1 MTGNE
6 IRAQFLNYFKNK
18 GHTVVNSSSLIPAN
32 DPTLLFTN
40 AGMVQ
45 FKDVFLGLEK
55 RPFKRATTAQK
66 CVRAGGKHND
76 LDAVGRTAR
85 HHTFFE
91 MLGNFSFG
99 DYYKREAISWA
110 WEFLFKRLELPAEKA
125 HIGIYKDDEES
136 YDIWHK
142 EIGVPD
148 NRIYRLGEES
158 NFWAA
163 GPTGPCGPCSE
174 IYIDKGQE
182 YGCGRDECN
191 IECDC
196 GRYLEI
202 WNLVFMQY
210 ERDESGNLSPLPRK
224 NIDTGVGLERLAS
237 VLQEADSNFETD
249 LFLPVMEAI
258 EKLSTGED
266 NEEAKRII
274 AKRIIADHIR
284 AMAFLIADG
293 IVPSNEGRGYVLRR
307 IIRRAVRT
315 GRTLGIN
322 EPFLPRILP
331 IIIADMGEHYHELR
345 ERRDIIEKICSIEE
359 ERFRSTIEQGEALLN
374 EEITRL
380 NTAGDNMISGETA
393 FKLYDT
399 YGYPVELTREIA
411 EDRGLIVDGA
421 GFERLMEEQKIR
433 AREARR
439 ASLSSDSGKATTDI
453 QELESKLALE
463 WGKTEFIGYSQ
474 LELTTVVKAIL
485 KHGSVIS
492 DISSGHNAEIVLAM
506 TPFYVEKGGQVSDT
520 GTLYWPGGEAKV
532 NGLREGAGGVIFHSV
547 TIISGTLKRDE
558 ELHAVVDAGRRA
570 DIARNHTAAHLLHA
584 SLRHVLG
591 CHVVQAGSMVDAE
604 RLRFDFSHFSAPSK
618 EELASVEAMV
628 NEQIWLNTPVDTVV
642 TDLAA
647 ARDMGA
653 IALFGEKYGG
663 QVRVIKIGDFSLELC
678 GGTHVRSVGE
688 LGCFKILSESSVGSG
703 IRRIEALTGRN
714 SFNYINE
721 QADMITALSSMLK
734 SGAKDLP
741 ERIAKLIKGE
751 KEAERTIRSL
761 RADLALASIS
771 DLLSSAI
778 DIGGIKVVAA
788 VLKDADAAGLRSMAD
803 NLKNRIG
810 DGVIILGS
818 VSDGSAQ
825 MVVSIG
831 EEARRRCA
839 NAGKIVKEM
848 AKVVG
853 GGGGGRP
860 DMAQAGGPDGRRIAE
875 AVQKGREIMM
885 KLLAH
890 RS

>member
-1 MTGNE
+1 MTSNE
-6 IRAQFLNYFKNK
+6 IRRAFLDFFKEK
-18 GHTVVNSSSLIPAN
+18 QHKELPSASLIPD
-32 DPTLLFTN
+32 DPTLLFTI
-40 AGMVQ
+40 AGMV
-45 FKDVFLGLEK
+45 
-55 RPFKRATTAQK
+55 PFKPIFQGKKEPVFTRATTAQK
-66 CVRAGGKHND
+66 CIRTND
-76 LDAVGRTAR
+76 IDRVGYTAR

>member
-1 MTGNE
+1 MTSNE
-6 IRAQFLNYFKNK
+6 IRRVFLDFFKEK
-18 GHTVVNSSSLIPAN
+18 QHKELPSASLIP
-32 DPTLLFTN
+32 DDQTLLFTI
-40 AGMVQ
+40 AGMV
-45 FKDVFLGLEK
+45 
-55 RPFKRATTAQK
+55 PFKPIFQGKQEPVFSRATTAQK
-66 CVRAGGKHND
+66 CIRTND
-76 LDAVGRTAR
+76 IDRVGYTAR

-148 NRIYRLGEES
+148 NRIYRLGDES

-174 IYIDKGQE
+174 IFIDKGPE

-210 ERDESGNLSPLPRK
+210 ERDENGDLSPLPRK

-237 VLQEADSNFETD
+237 VLQGADSNFETD

-258 EKLSTGED
+258 DALSTGED
-266 NEEAKRII
+266 NEEQKRII

-293 IVPSNEGRGYVLRR
+293 IIPSNEGRGYVLRR

-322 EPFLPRILP
+322 EPFLSRILP
-331 IIIADMGEHYHELR
+331 IIIADMGGHYHELR
-345 ERRDIIEKICSIEE
+345 ERRDTIERVCSIEE

-380 NTAGDNMISGETA
+380 SMAGDNVISGATA

-411 EDRGLIVDGA
+411 EDRGLIVDGT
-421 GFERLMEEQKIR
+421 GFERLMDEQKVR
-433 AREARR
+433 ARKARM
-439 ASLSSDSGKATTDI
+439 AALSSDSGKATAEV
-453 QELESKLALE
+453 QELESGLASE

-474 LELTTVVKAIL
+474 LELATAVKAIL
-485 KHGSVIS
+485 KHGSVVS
-492 DISSGHNAEIVLAM
+492 ELSSGHDAEIVLAM

-520 GTLYWPGGEAKV
+520 GTLHWPGGEAKV

-547 TIISGTLKRDE
+547 MVVSGTLETNKEVR
-558 ELHAVVDAGRRA
+558 AVVDAGRRA

-584 SLRHVLG
+584 SLRRVLG
-591 CHVVQAGSMVDAE
+591 CHVAQAGSMVDAE

-618 EELASVEAMV
+618 EELAAVEAMV

-642 TDLAA
+642 TDLTA

-663 QVRVIKIGDFSLELC
+663 RVRVVRIDDFSLELC

-688 LGCFKILSESSVGSG
+688 LGCFKILSESSIGSG

-721 QADMITALSSMLK
+721 QVDVITALSAMLK
-734 SGAKDLP
+734 AGPKDLP
-741 ERIAKLIKGE
+741 GRITSLVESG

-761 RADLALASIS
+761 RADLALAGIS

-778 DIGGIKVVAA
+778 NIDGIKVVAA
-788 VLKDADAAGLRSMAD
+788 VLKDADAVGLRAMVD
-803 NLKNRIG
+803 NLKQRID

-825 MVVSIG
+825 MVASIG
-831 EEARRRCA
+831 EEARGRGA

-860 DMAQAGGPDGRRIAE
+860 DMAQAGGPDGDRIDE
-875 AVQKGREIMM
+875 AVEKGREIVMQ
-885 KLLAH
+885 LLAH